1 MEKHNIQN
9 SQVLIIA
16 SMHRSGSSL
25 TASLLQSA
33 GMHIGRRLMQPNEEN
48 IKGYFENNDFY
59 EFHKRVLKSQG
70 IDEEGWTLQEKIDVE
85 ERFIEQAKEIVAE
98 NSISAVWGWKEP
110 RTTLFL
116 DFWADLLP
124 DANFLLIYRAPWEVV
139 DSIYRRTYYALF
151 QSQPDLAVKIWLH
164 YNQKIL
170 NFYNKFSQRCLLANL
185 ETLIKNPAVYTQ
197 AINQKFQV
205 NLGVP
210 ASDIYDASLLQTQ
223 AMDSHRASLINHYY
237 PEAIALY
244 QELEARAWQLTDAPD
259 TSWQEKL
266 KSSLYR
272 VWAFQDWVK
281 VGNLEGENQKLQQEL
296 RQTQSQLHQAGAEL
310 GPTQSQLHQAEEKL
324 EQTQSQLH
332 QTEEKFGQTQ
342 SQLHQALLN
351 HGMILPNFQ
360 RFFDGFKRQF
370 IPQICNASQLRQIQE
385 KLGQTQFQLQQTQEE
400 LGQTQSQLQQTQ
412 EELGQTQFQLQQTQ
426 EVLEQSQVQLHE
438 TEAVLEQ
445 SVTQLQQKTQELQ
458 QSQSQVSK
466 LQAELERSQSQ
477 LHQTQEKLGQ
487 TQSQFHSRQ
496 EELAETQAQLHQTQE
511 ELTQTQSQLHQTEIV
526 LEQSQAQLHK
536 TEAVLEQ
543 SMTQLQQKTQELQQS
558 QSQLHQ
564 VQEELERS
572 QSQQQQI
579 KQEEQQAKSELA
591 QTRSKLEAVQTQ
603 LYQTEAMLS
612 QYQSHLQ
619 QTESALERSL
629 SQLEETR
636 SELERYKTEVERSRL
651 EDTLAR
657 TAENEPQMQYNL
669 LLWDGW
675 QAYRNGDMNKMAH
688 CLQQSLKFTSLSR
701 TETILNWLENFSRFS
716 SENGHHLDIQELT
729 NLAEWQQLVRRLTAA
744 KSLIAIK

>member
-400 LGQTQSQLQQTQ
+400 LGQTQ
-412 EELGQTQFQLQQTQ
+412 FQLQQTQ

>member
-1 MEKHNIQN
+1 MLGFVPQPNLRIKLCSNKPNLYNNVGFCTSTQPTNMEKHNIQN
-9 SQVLIIA
+9 SQVLIIT

-33 GMHIGRRLMQPNEEN
+33 GLHIGRRLMGAAEGN
-48 IKGYFENNDFY
+48 IKGHFENLDFWSL
-59 EFHKRVLKSQG
+59 HQKVLKSQG
-70 IDEEGWTLQEKIDVE
+70 ANEEGWTLQDQIQVDDYYRE
-85 ERFIEQAKEIVAE
+85 EAKNLVAQ
-98 NSISAVWGWKEP
+98 NAISGLWGWKDP

-116 DFWADLLP
+116 EFWANLLP
-124 DANFLLIYRAPWEVV
+124 EANFLLLFRYPWEVV
-139 DSIYRRTYYALF
+139 SSLYRKGQPYAIF
-151 QSQPDLAVKIWLH
+151 QEQPELAIKFWLH

-170 NFYNKFSQRCLLANL
+170 NFSNSFPQRCFLVSLNNFL
-185 ETLIKNPAVYTQ
+185 QHTQ
-197 AINQKFQV
+197 PFIDALNQKFRI
-205 NLGVP
+205 NLSIP
-210 ASDIYDASLLQTQ
+210 NPTIYQPSLLHRQN
-223 AMDSHRASLINHYY
+223 SEGHRASLINHYY

-266 KSSLYR
+266 KSSPYK

-281 VGNLEGENQKLQQEL
+281 VGNLQGENQKLQQEL
-296 RQTQSQLHQAGAEL
+296 
-310 GPTQSQLHQAEEKL
+310 
-324 EQTQSQLH
+324 
-332 QTEEKFGQTQ
+332 GQTQ
-342 SQLHQALLN
+342 SQLH
-351 HGMILPNFQ
+351 
-360 RFFDGFKRQF
+360 
-370 IPQICNASQLRQIQE
+370 
-385 KLGQTQFQLQQTQEE
+385 QTQEE
-400 LGQTQSQLQQTQ
+400 LGQTQSQLHQTEEKLGQTQSQLHQTQ
-412 EELGQTQFQLQQTQ
+412 EELGQTQSQLHQTQEELGQTQSQLHQTEAELGQTQSQLEERQTQLYQTEAMLSQYQSHLQQVETLLEQSQTQ
-426 EVLEQSQVQLHE
+426 LHQKIEELEKTQGQLHQTEAELGQTQSQLHQTEEKLGQTQSQLHQTEEKLGQTQSQLHQTEEVLEQSQAQLHE

-445 SVTQLQQKTQELQ
+445 SV
-458 QSQSQVSK
+458 
-466 LQAELERSQSQ
+466 
-477 LHQTQEKLGQ
+477 
-487 TQSQFHSRQ
+487 
-496 EELAETQAQLHQTQE
+496 
-511 ELTQTQSQLHQTEIV
+511 
-526 LEQSQAQLHK
+526 
-536 TEAVLEQ
+536 
-543 SMTQLQQKTQELQQS
+543 TQLQQKTQELQQS

-603 LYQTEAMLS
+603 LYQTEAMLTE
-612 QYQSHLQ
+612 YQSHRQ

-675 QAYRNGDMNKMAH
+675 QAYRNGDMNQMAH
-688 CLQQSLKFTSLSR
+688 CLQQSLKFTSVSR

-716 SENGHHLDIQELT
+716 SENGHHLDIQDLT
-729 NLAEWQQLVRRLTAA
+729 NLAEWQHLVRRVTAA

>member
-1 MEKHNIQN
+1 MLGFVPQPNLRIKLCSNKPNLYNNVGFCTSTQPTNMEKHNIQN
-9 SQVLIIA
+9 SQVLIIT

-33 GMHIGRRLMQPNEEN
+33 GLHIGRRLMGAAEGN
-48 IKGYFENNDFY
+48 IKGHFENLDFWSL
-59 EFHKRVLKSQG
+59 HQKVLKSQG
-70 IDEEGWTLQEKIDVE
+70 ANEEGWTLQDQIQVDDYYRE
-85 ERFIEQAKEIVAE
+85 EAKNLVAQ
-98 NSISAVWGWKEP
+98 NAISGLWGWKDP

-116 DFWADLLP
+116 EFWANLLP
-124 DANFLLIYRAPWEVV
+124 EANFLLLFRYPWEVV
-139 DSIYRRTYYALF
+139 SSLYRKGQPYAIF
-151 QSQPDLAVKIWLH
+151 QEQPELAIKFWLH

-170 NFYNKFSQRCLLANL
+170 NFSNSFPQRCFLVSLNNFL
-185 ETLIKNPAVYTQ
+185 QHTQ
-197 AINQKFQV
+197 PFIDALNQKFRI
-205 NLGVP
+205 NLSIP
-210 ASDIYDASLLQTQ
+210 NPTIYQPSLLHRQN
-223 AMDSHRASLINHYY
+223 SEGHRASLINHYY

-266 KSSLYR
+266 KSSPYK

-281 VGNLEGENQKLQQEL
+281 VGNLQGENQKLQQEL
-296 RQTQSQLHQAGAEL
+296 
-310 GPTQSQLHQAEEKL
+310 
-324 EQTQSQLH
+324 
-332 QTEEKFGQTQ
+332 GQTQ
-342 SQLHQALLN
+342 SQLH
-351 HGMILPNFQ
+351 
-360 RFFDGFKRQF
+360 
-370 IPQICNASQLRQIQE
+370 
-385 KLGQTQFQLQQTQEE
+385 QTQEE
-400 LGQTQSQLQQTQ
+400 LGQTQSQLHQTQ
-412 EELGQTQFQLQQTQ
+412 EELGQTQSQLHQTEAELGQTQSQLEERQTQLYQTEAMLSQYQSHLQQVETLLEQYQTQ
-426 EVLEQSQVQLHE
+426 LHQKIEELEKTQGQLHQTEEKLGQTQSQLHQTEEKLGQTQSQLHQTEAELGQTQSQLHQTEAELGQTQSQLHQTEEVLEQSQAQLHE

-445 SVTQLQQKTQELQ
+445 SVTQLQQKTQE
-458 QSQSQVSK
+458 
-466 LQAELERSQSQ
+466 
-477 LHQTQEKLGQ
+477 
-487 TQSQFHSRQ
+487 F
-496 EELAETQAQLHQTQE
+496 
-511 ELTQTQSQLHQTEIV
+511 
-526 LEQSQAQLHK
+526 
-536 TEAVLEQ
+536 
-543 SMTQLQQKTQELQQS
+543 QQS

-603 LYQTEAMLS
+603 LYQTEAMLTE
-612 QYQSHLQ
+612 YQSHRQ
-619 QTESALERSL
+619 QTESALARSL

-636 SELERYKTEVERSRL
+636 SELERYKAEFERSRL

-675 QAYRNGDMNKMAH
+675 QAYRNGDMNQMAH
-688 CLQQSLKFTSLSR
+688 CLQQSLKFTSVSR

-729 NLAEWQQLVRRLTAA
+729 NLAEWQHLVRRVTAA

>member
-1 MEKHNIQN
+1 MLGFVPQPNLRIKLCSNKPNLYNNVGFCTSTQPTNMEKHNIQN
-9 SQVLIIA
+9 SQVLIIT

-33 GMHIGRRLMQPNEEN
+33 GLHIGRRLMGAAEGN
-48 IKGYFENNDFY
+48 IKGHFENLDFWSL
-59 EFHKRVLKSQG
+59 HQKVLKSQG
-70 IDEEGWTLQEKIDVE
+70 ANEEGWTLQDQIQVDDYYRE
-85 ERFIEQAKEIVAE
+85 EAKNLVAQ
-98 NSISAVWGWKEP
+98 NAISGLWGWKDP

-116 DFWADLLP
+116 EFWANLLP
-124 DANFLLIYRAPWEVV
+124 EANFLLLFRYPWEVV
-139 DSIYRRTYYALF
+139 SSLYRKGQPYAIF
-151 QSQPDLAVKIWLH
+151 QEQPELAIKFWLH

-170 NFYNKFSQRCLLANL
+170 NFSNSFPQRCFLVSLNNFL
-185 ETLIKNPAVYTQ
+185 QHTQ
-197 AINQKFQV
+197 PFIDALNQKFRI
-205 NLGVP
+205 NLSIP
-210 ASDIYDASLLQTQ
+210 NPTIYQPSLLHRQN
-223 AMDSHRASLINHYY
+223 SEGHRASLINHYY

-266 KSSLYR
+266 KSSPYK

-281 VGNLEGENQKLQQEL
+281 VGNLQGENQKLQQEL
-296 RQTQSQLHQAGAEL
+296 
-310 GPTQSQLHQAEEKL
+310 
-324 EQTQSQLH
+324 
-332 QTEEKFGQTQ
+332 GQTQ
-342 SQLHQALLN
+342 SQLH
-351 HGMILPNFQ
+351 
-360 RFFDGFKRQF
+360 
-370 IPQICNASQLRQIQE
+370 
-385 KLGQTQFQLQQTQEE
+385 QTQEE
-400 LGQTQSQLQQTQ
+400 LGQTQSQLHQTQ
-412 EELGQTQFQLQQTQ
+412 EELGQTQSQLHQTEAELGQTQSQLEERQTQLYQTEAMLSQYQSHLQQVETLLEQYQTQ
-426 EVLEQSQVQLHE
+426 LHQKIEELEKTQGQLHQTEEKLGQTQSQLHQTEEKLGQTQSQLHQTEAELGQTQSQLHQTEAELGQTQSQLHQTEEVLEQSQAQLHE

-445 SVTQLQQKTQELQ
+445 SV
-458 QSQSQVSK
+458 
-466 LQAELERSQSQ
+466 
-477 LHQTQEKLGQ
+477 
-487 TQSQFHSRQ
+487 
-496 EELAETQAQLHQTQE
+496 
-511 ELTQTQSQLHQTEIV
+511 
-526 LEQSQAQLHK
+526 
-536 TEAVLEQ
+536 
-543 SMTQLQQKTQELQQS
+543 TQLQQKTQELQQS

-603 LYQTEAMLS
+603 LYQTEAMLTE
-612 QYQSHLQ
+612 YQSHRQ
-619 QTESALERSL
+619 QTESALARSL

-636 SELERYKTEVERSRL
+636 SELERYKAEFERSRL

-675 QAYRNGDMNKMAH
+675 QAYRNGDMNQMAH
-688 CLQQSLKFTSLSR
+688 CLQQSLKFTSVSR

-729 NLAEWQQLVRRLTAA
+729 NLAEWQHLVRRVTAA